1 MEPQNVKWKDQTNLT
16 HKRMDAFKKN
26 RREDQLNSFFITV
39 IMLKY
44 VLQLITFIEVT
55 QGKERNIC
63 PWNEMIYVT

>member
-1 MEPQNVKWKDQTNLT
+1 
-16 HKRMDAFKKN
+16 MDAFKKN

-55 QGKERNIC
+55 QVKERNIC

>member
-1 MEPQNVKWKDQTNLT
+1 
-16 HKRMDAFKKN
+16 MDAFKKN